1 VLYSKIFF
9 FYYKSLKKEQ
19 TLDEMKIKLNVASVF
34 KGRLKDK
41 VFILCTFFF
50 CLSFNP
56 AGESI
61 GSNAVFN

>member
-1 VLYSKIFF
+1 
-9 FYYKSLKKEQ
+9 
-19 TLDEMKIKLNVASVF
+19 MKIKLNVASVF

-50 CLSFNP
+50 CWSFNP